1 MGVVPDDYYQTFVDG
16 CMAEAYRRNPDA
28 KIRARFK
35 DEWTLWLK
43 SLNDSFK
50 FANKEQDDFGFYP
63 SDPIMETGAGS
74 IWLGPAAPYPGWPW
88 YY

>member
-1 MGVVPDDYYQTFVDG
+1 MPDDYYQTFVDG
-16 CMAEAYRRNPDA
+16 CMAQAYRRNPDP

-35 DEWTLWLK
+35 DEWAVIEVSGLECL
-43 SLNDSFK
+43 
-50 FANKEQDDFGFYP
+50 FANREQDDFGFYP